1 MIELL
6 FLAGQLIFSVGF
18 VLFATRCIDKVRE
31 SRRQRERR
39 RRWFED
45 GKL

>member
-6 FLAGQLIFSVGF
+6 FLAGQLIFTIGF
-18 VLFATRCIDKVRE
+18 VLLAHHCIDKVRE
-31 SRRQRERR
+31 VRRQRERR

-45 GKL
+45 GRL